1 MTETNE
7 LTKKERIALLV
18 YFPVHLLLLPLL
30 LGLLY
35 RRGMLS
41 ESLANFAVYATGAL
55 YMFIVLGRF
64 LRREFDPFCD
74 KFLPCVLQIGGSYL
88 AILAFNALF
97 SVLLML
103 LTGKLE
109 AGNPNNETIFD
120 LAEESPGAIRAMGI
134 FLAPVVEELLFR
146 AGLFGTLRKKSRVL
160 AYIVSILA
168 FSVYH
173 VWSYAI
179 QEPRYALY
187 VIQYIPVSWLLA
199 RCYEKTRTI
208 WTPIFL
214 HMVVNAVSI
223 AAMEGLKS
231 L

>member
-1 MTETNE
+1 MTEPNE

-18 YFPVHLLLLPLL
+18 YFPVHLLVLPLL

-35 RRGMLS
+35 KKGVLN
-41 ESLANFAVYATGAL
+41 ESMANFAVYAAGAL

-74 KFLPCVLQIGGSYL
+74 SILRCALQIGGSYL
-88 AILAFNALF
+88 AVLAFNALF
-97 SVLLML
+97 SILLML
-103 LTGKLE
+103 LTGKFE
-109 AGNPNNETIFD
+109 AANPNNEVIFD
-120 LAEESPGAIRAMGI
+120 LAEESPGAVRAMGI

-146 AGLFGTLRKKSRVL
+146 AGLFGTLRRRSRAL

-173 VWSYAI
+173 VWGYAI

-214 HMVVNAVSI
+214 HMVINAVSM